1 MGLIIVLMIIG
12 IVLLLVETFLIPGF
26 AITGILGICSIGASC
41 YFGYIEFGWIGAL
54 VTILIAAAIIGLML
68 IVFLKSKTWEKL
80 TLKNKI
86 DAKVDTTATDKGLAV
101 GTVGIAVTRLNPIG
115 RAKFGNVSI
124 EVKSEGEFIDAQ
136 QEIVIDYFDDEKV
149 IVKPIKN
156 K

>member
-41 YFGYIEFGWIGAL
+41 YFGYIEFGWLGAL

-68 IVFLKSKTWEKL
+68 LIFLKSKTWDKL

-86 DAKVDTTATDKGLAV
+86 DSKVDSTAEDKGL
-101 GTVGIAVTRLNPIG
+101 TVGMKGIAQTRLNPIG
-115 RAKFGNVSI
+115 RAKFGTLTI

-136 QEIVIDYFDDEKV
+136 EEIVIDYFDDEKV
-149 IVKPIKN
+149 IVKPIN